1 LQFIKRFARNVKIS
15 LSPSFVGKGPT
26 KRDCKIIAVA
36 LLLGF
41 LFCPLKLEGLESV
54 SFKASQNPFYYLND
68 KFDQPVLP
76 SREQE
81 VRADRARGRFFLPW
95 TEEGFRHSKED
106 LLWPFKAY
114 LPGRVYDEAGTLR
127 PKGWFEELYD
137 KANVGAFG
145 SVNAPG
151 VTLAEADLRS
161 FPTCEPAFLSPD
173 LPGEGYPFDYG
184 QVSHVNAGEPIRISH
199 FSADSLW
206 AYVETSFAAGWID
219 VGKIA
224 YVNEEAIKK
233 CLQMPMAVAV
243 KDNKTA
249 SEDGRILFNVK
260 VGALFPLNKELL
272 YELEVLVPTGKD
284 KKGFAMF
291 DCVRLPKE
299 TVKRWPV
306 EFTQW
311 NAATLINEMIGE
323 SYGWGGLFGKRDC
336 SATTRDFFLPFG
348 VWLPRNSRAQAE
360 SGSFISLDGLTGPQ
374 KERLIIE
381 RGTPFASLLYKPGHI
396 MLYVGTYRGKA
407 IVFHNLWGIKTYV
420 KGKEG
425 RYVIGRSVLS
435 TLDIGNG
442 FPDIRSED
450 LLINNVTGLTN
461 LL

>member
-1 LQFIKRFARNVKIS
+1 MANDRLGVKWLTYWHCAI
-15 LSPSFVGKGPT
+15 V
-26 KRDCKIIAVA
+26 AVA
-36 LLLGF
+36 LLLNF
-41 LFCPLKLEGLESV
+41 FFCPSELEGLEGLSPKV
-54 SFKASQNPFYYLND
+54 SQNPFYYLND
-68 KFDQPVLP
+68 NFGQPILP
-76 SREQE
+76 SLEQAM
-81 VRADRARGRFFLPW
+81 RADRAKDQFFLPW
-95 TEEGFRHSKED
+95 REGGFRHSKED
-106 LLWPFKAY
+106 LLWPFRAY
-114 LPGRVYDEAGTLR
+114 LPGGVYDEAGTLR
-127 PKGWFEELYD
+127 QKGWFEELYN

-151 VTLAEADLRS
+151 ITLAEADLRS
-161 FPTCEPAFLSPD
+161 FPTCEPTFLSPD

-199 FSADSLW
+199 FSTDNSW

-224 YVNEEAIKK
+224 YANEEAIEK

-284 KKGFAMF
+284 KKGFAVF

-348 VWLPRNSRAQAE
+348 VWLSRNSKAQAE
-360 SGSFISLDGLTGPQ
+360 SGVFISLEGLTALQ

-407 IVFHNLWGIKTYV
+407 VVFHNLWGIKTYV

-425 RYVIGRSVLS
+425 RYVIGRSIFS
-435 TLDIGNG
+435 TLDIGND

-450 LLINNVTGLTN
+450 LLINNVTGLADI
-461 LL
+461 L